1 MLEDLRPTRNPKP
14 GSVVGF
20 EAEEMRHLRMLSREG
35 RANELGYKLVALA
48 HTSSLSLR
56 DMATATERSEA
67 DVAEMIQAFRAHEL
81 MCKRNA
87 VAERLRRLR
96 PQFA

>member
-1 MLEDLRPTRNPKP
+1 MRNLR
-14 GSVVGF
+14 V
-20 EAEEMRHLRMLSREG
+20 LSRE
-35 RANELGYKLVALA
+35 RREHELGYKLVALA

-56 DMATATERSEA
+56 DMAIATERSESEITA
-67 DVAEMIQAFRAHEL
+67 TIQSFYAHEL

-87 VAERLRRLR
+87 VAERLRRMR